1 MTELTKSTFSIKL
14 FYKIIVRNAQ
24 QKEEQMME
32 LAPLALECAAFV
44 SLINHYTYSMSAVCN
59 NFLKYFFLCFPCV
72 TKRVWP
78 SRPP

>member
-44 SLINHYTYSMSAVCN
+44 SLINLYISAVCN
-59 NFLKYFFLCFPCV
+59 NFLKCLFLCFQYV
-72 TKRVWP
+72 TKITWKILHF
-78 SRPP
+78 